1 VSNWGET
8 CRFPPTPPPRH
19 LTDRTNLAFA
29 AAGLKRDVGITIAQY
44 GLGSSLLFVT
54 YCGAQLLVSLIGA
67 RFGAV
72 RMLSV
77 ACIVWGITAAS
88 MAAVSSPWSFYA
100 ARLALGLAEAP
111 TYPLIATYLRTFHA
125 RDTAVG
131 AAYSYVHAATLVAS
145 VIGGPIAAAV
155 LSMDGL
161 AGLAGW
167 RWLFIVEG
175 ILPIA
180 VGIWVAFL
188 PHTPACAKFLTPEER
203 CRLEADVTAARGDG
217 ATRAAA
223 ADAASLWDAL
233 KHTLTNWR
241 IMVAGTIEG
250 VFGGGKWA
258 AQFFTPLIIEQ
269 ILTGEKI
276 AAGGP
281 VVSHGRRLLAEK
293 RSARYVILSALL
305 SAIPFFMAAATS
317 VLNGWAANKTRAARG
332 WGRKWFIVWPGLVCA
347 AGLFVVGPVLDA
359 PSSNATRAIAFLA
372 VIAALQS
379 FAGWGVIMSLP
390 SSLAGGTAAHGAMAY
405 AMFIALGTLGGV
417 WGPALMGALTAKA
430 GSYTLGGAVL
440 GGVALAMAA
449 LWAVTFGCIVP
460 GGK

>member
-1 VSNWGET
+1 MVGRLVS
-8 CRFPPTPPPRH
+8 TPP
-19 LTDRTNLAFA
+19 LSLSDRTNLAFA

-54 YCGAQLLVSLIGA
+54 YCGAQLFVSVIGA

-72 RMLSV
+72 RVLSG
-77 ACIVWGITAAS
+77 ACIVWGLTAGA
-88 MAAVSSPWSFYA
+88 MAFVSSPAAFYA

-145 VIGGPIAAAV
+145 VIGGPLAAAI
-155 LSMDGL
+155 LSMEGLGGL
-161 AGLAGW
+161 AAW
-167 RWLFIVEG
+167 RWLFIIEG
-175 ILPIA
+175 ILPILI
-180 VGIWVAFL
+180 GIWVAFL
-188 PHTPACAKFLTPEER
+188 PHTPATAKFLTPDER
-203 CRLEADVTAARGDG
+203 ARIDADVIAARGDG
-217 ATRAAA
+217 ATAAGA
-223 ADAASLWDAL
+223 SDWASLWDAL

-241 IMVAGTIEG
+241 VMVAGTIEG
-250 VFGGGKWA
+250 IYGGGKWA
-258 AQFFTPLIIEQ
+258 AQFFTPLIIEE
-269 ILTGEKI
+269 ILTGEKP

-281 VVSHGRRLLAEK
+281 IVSHGRRRLLAETK
-293 RSARYVILSALL
+293 TARYVILSALL
-305 SAIPFFMAAATS
+305 SAIPFFAAAATS
-317 VLNGWAANKTRAARG
+317 VINGWGAKRARATRG
-332 WGRKWFIVWPGLVCA
+332 WGRKWFIVWPAVVCA

-359 PSSNATRAIAFLA
+359 APSAATRAVAFLA
-372 VIAALQS
+372 VTAALQG
-379 FAGWGVIMSLP
+379 FAGWGVAMSLP
-390 SSLAGGTAAHGAMAY
+390 SSLAGGTAAHGATAY

-449 LWAVTFGCIVP
+449 TWAVAFGWIVP